1 MSINIPGTPTLPNI
15 GYYDTDKDGPSDNPN
30 NDVNFTSFNNLQKNL
45 TSSCI
50 NTSNPSW
57 NKTKGIYDSND
68 TLLTQYLPNGT
79 NTNSLDVPY
88 YLAKSGV
95 LMTNPKNVNNNLA
108 KAVSNSCQ
116 FNKDAL
122 TNQIQ
127 YLTCQLQKCANVSYD
142 SGKYIMTGNITTVR
156 TTFELLPSLKIV
168 FIITFFI
175 SMYLAISGFFGSL
188 DLAGNIFNAID
199 KNSEFSVTYWIGVL
213 IGLIIPVFIL
223 CSIYASIVCSNL
235 SDLEKYDIT
244 NNAYGIKTLLPS
256 QAKNLDILTL
266 CLFIFLIYSFV
277 GVLFTIKRRSYTSI
291 VYTALVGSVLFIIS
305 TFIYVLY
312 AFIPFFDTTDSNNM
326 MRTKSRPLSLFIDQ
340 QETPS
345 NITTNQD
352 DDAKIRKAFFRTFI
366 FIAIIAILFFVIKPK
381 GILNGIL
388 ASSAILILPLLW
400 VFNFIM
406 VTSFFYLFPIIM
418 ITLRFIRS
426 LAMSILYVCSRGS
439 LKDKFS
445 EDLANQLENFK
456 NYSPSWGLIG
466 VDFFKLILN
475 MSGYENIFSKEI
487 IPEDNNS
494 KNISNNK
501 FVSSGMFTFLFQFIV
516 NKDLSNVKGII
527 LNIVILILTLT
538 ISSII
543 LFGVVKVQDI

>member
-15 GYYDTDKDGPSDNPN
+15 GYYDTDKDGPS
-30 NDVNFTSFNNLQKNL
+30 NDQDKDLNFTSFNNLQKNL
-45 TSSCI
+45 TASCVNSSNSC
-50 NTSNPSW
+50 W
-57 NKTKGIYDSND
+57 NKTKGIYDSSD

-95 LMTNPKNVNNNLA
+95 LMTNPTNVNENLA
-108 KAVSNSCQ
+108 NTVSNSCQ
-116 FNKDAL
+116 FNQNGL

-127 YLTCQLQKCANVSYD
+127 YLTCQLQKCRNVSYD
-142 SGKYIMTGNITTVR
+142 SGKFIMTGNITTIR
-156 TTFELLPSLKIV
+156 NTFELLPSLKIV
-168 FIITFFI
+168 LIVIFVM
-175 SMYLAISGFFGSL
+175 SMYLGISGFFGSL
-188 DLAGNIFNAID
+188 DLAGNIFYSIE
-199 KNSEFSVTYWIGVL
+199 KNSEFSLTYWIGVL
-213 IGLIIPVFIL
+213 IGLIIPVIIL
-223 CSIYASIVCSNL
+223 CSIYASIVCTNL

-244 NNAYGIKTLLPS
+244 NNSYGIKTLLPS
-256 QAKNLDILTL
+256 QAKNLDLLTL
-266 CLFIFLIYSFV
+266 CLFIFLIYSHV
-277 GVLFTIKRRSYTSI
+277 GVLFTIKRRSYISI
-291 VYTALVGSVLFIIS
+291 HYASLIGSALFLIS
-305 TFIYVLY
+305 TYIYVLY

-326 MRTKSRPLSLFIDQ
+326 MKTVSRPLSLFIDQ
-340 QETPS
+340 QQTTS

-352 DDAKIRKAFFRTFI
+352 DDGKIRKAFLLTFI

-400 VFNFIM
+400 VLNFIM
-406 VTSFFYLFPIIM
+406 VTSFFYIFPIIM
-418 ITLRFIRS
+418 IALRFIRS

-487 IPEDNNS
+487 IPDDNNS

-516 NKDLSNVKGII
+516 
-527 LNIVILILTLT
+527 IVL
-538 ISSII
+538 
-543 LFGVVKVQDI
+543 V

>member
-15 GYYDTDKDGPSDNPN
+15 GYYDTDKDGPSNDQDK
-30 NDVNFTSFNNLQKNL
+30 DVNFTSFNNLQKNL

-50 NTSNPSW
+50 NSSNSW
-57 NKTKGIYDSND
+57 NKTKGIYDSSD
-68 TLLTQYLPNGT
+68 TLLTQYLPNGN

-95 LMTNPKNVNNNLA
+95 LMTNPTNVNNNLA
-108 KAVSNSCQ
+108 KAVSNACQ
-116 FNKDAL
+116 SNKDAL

-127 YLTCQLQKCANVSYD
+127 YLTCQLQKCTNVSYD
-142 SGKYIMTGNITTVR
+142 SGKFIMTGNITTVR

-168 FIITFFI
+168 FIVTFFV
-175 SMYLAISGFFGSL
+175 SMYLGISGFFGSL
-188 DLAGNIFNAID
+188 DLAGNIFNSID
-199 KNSEFSVTYWIGVL
+199 RNSEFSLTYWIGVL
-213 IGLIIPVFIL
+213 IGIIIPIFIL

-244 NNAYGIKTLLPS
+244 NNSYGIKTLLPS
-256 QAKNLDILTL
+256 QAKNLDVLTL

-277 GVLFTIKRRSYTSI
+277 GVLFTIKRRSYTNV

-340 QETPS
+340 QQTTS

-352 DDAKIRKAFFRTFI
+352 DDAKIRKAFFLTFI
-366 FIAIIAILFFVIKPK
+366 FIAIIAILFFIIKPK

-406 VTSFFYLFPIIM
+406 ITSFFYLFPIIM
-418 ITLRFIRS
+418 ISLRFIRS

-527 LNIVILILTLT
+527 LNIVILILTLG